1 MGNLLSFFS
10 SLFSLKKEVRILMLG
25 LDSAGKTTILYRLAS
40 GETVQTIPTVGFNLE
55 TVAYKNINF
64 KVWDLGGQTNIR
76 PYWRCYY
83 QHTDAIIFIVDSAD
97 TERIGITQSELAQLL
112 QEDELKSCPMLVFA
126 NKQDLPNALPVATIS
141 ADLGLSNIR
150 DRQWAI
156 FKCSG
161 LKGWGLE
168 EGLDWLV
175 TIINQSI
182 NANMASIAAN
192 EKKDA
197 NNNNNATT
205 AVNTADNNTNNSN
218 DIPVDNS
225 PQQPSATPSGS
236 TTTETTATTEQ

>member
-1 MGNLLSFFS
+1 
-10 SLFSLKKEVRILMLG
+10 MLG

-112 QEDELKSCPMLVFA
+112 QEDELKNCPMLVFA

-182 NANMASIAAN
+182 DANISITATDN
-192 EKKDA
+192 KKDPNLA
-197 NNNNNATT
+197 NNNNNNN
-205 AVNTADNNTNNSN
+205 VNTSDNNNNNNSA
-218 DIPVDNS
+218 PVSDS
-225 PQQPSATPSGS
+225 PQQPSATPSNNNNSGS
-236 TTTETTATTEQ
+236 TDESPAQ